1 MHYVDGFV
9 LAVPQARLAE
19 YRRMAPVVGDDKPAH
34 PLQVHPLGGQAVML
48 QPQLAANFV
57 EQAWTRP
64 GLLAAC
70 YRRGFAAIR
79 HIGSRM
85 PDSAGS
91 SRCITARWIGQVLD
105 VPQENALT
113 APTGGAHD
121 KSYRPE

>member
-19 YRRMAPVVGDDKPAH
+19 YRRMAPVVGDDEPAH

-64 GLLAAC
+64 GLLAG
-70 YRRGFAAIR
+70 RGPGCWPPV
-79 HIGSRM
+79 IGA
-85 PDSAGS
+85 DSL
-91 SRCITARWIGQVLD
+91 R
-105 VPQENALT
+105 
-113 APTGGAHD
+113 
-121 KSYRPE
+121 